1 MLSSLLTVLLLFS
14 GCTTDDSPLSAKA
27 QSLLGTWRL
36 PLGEIPEDEF
46 KFSYTFK
53 KNGEVT
59 NEIGGAFLQRLRDLA
74 AAQQI
79 DLGELNNLEQ
89 IDGANLILKG
99 TWTAD
104 GDTLCILF
112 TQAEVELF
120 STLPIIGRVGVPVHR
135 EPLPAEENVD
145 IRFTCILNGN
155 ELNLR
160 GDALTVG
167 ISLGQNSEQIQIEAL
182 GPLGN
187 EALRLAREQLG
198 EVIQQEEL
206 NEVALIRD

>member
-1 MLSSLLTVLLLFS
+1 MLSSLLTILLLFS

-27 QSLLGTWRL
+27 ESLLGTWRL

-53 KNGEVT
+53 KKGEVT
-59 NEIGGAFLQRLRDLA
+59 NKIGGAFLQRLRDLA
-74 AAQQI
+74 EAQEI

-89 IDGANLILKG
+89 IDGANLNLSG

-120 STLPIIGRVGVPVHR
+120 GTLPIVGQVGVPVHR

-145 IRFTCILNGN
+145 IRFTCILDGN

-167 ISLGQNSEQIQIEAL
+167 ISLGQGSEEIQIEAL

-187 EALRLAREQLG
+187 EALRLAREQWE

-206 NEVALIRD
+206 NEVTLIRD